1 MKTTKE
7 NQYRAALIMKMGISV
22 DRGEVTSGSVKT
34 AYLSAGSGSNVV
46 LLHGAGAGAVTW
58 YGSIGAIA
66 KTFHVIAPD
75 IVGYGESDKPSAP
88 YDRPYFSKW
97 LNDFLLEMKIC
108 KTHIVGL
115 SQGGAI
121 ALQFAIEYPD
131 KVDKLV
137 LVNSAG
143 LGSKVSFWPLVGTV
157 WMNTFP
163 SAMANRFNSRYILH
177 KLENRDSN
185 HSLYSVAVIKYAGGK
200 NAFKQGRGA
209 AVSKIP
215 EESLRQIKNETLIIW
230 GKDDKLFSVESGIK
244 AAKLIP
250 NAKFKVIQDS
260 GHLSLID
267 QPQLFNEIL
276 LEFLNYK
283 DCVVR

>member
-1 MKTTKE
+1 MKTTRE

-22 DRGEVTSGSVKT
+22 DRGEVISGSVKT
-34 AYLSAGSGSNVV
+34 AYLSAGSGSTVV
-46 LLHGAGAGAVTW
+46 LLHGAGAGAITW
-58 YGSIGAIA
+58 YRSIGAIA

-121 ALQFAIEYPD
+121 ALHFAIEYPD
-131 KVDKLV
+131 KVDKLA

-163 SAMANRFNSRYILH
+163 SAMANRFNSRYILN
-177 KLENRDSN
+177 KPENRDSN

-215 EESLRQIKNETLIIW
+215 EESLRQIKNETLILW
-230 GKDDKLFSVESGIK
+230 GKIDKLFSVESGIK

-250 NAKFKVIQDS
+250 NAKFKLIQDA
-260 GHLSLID
+260 GHLSLMD

-276 LEFLNYK
+276 LEFLNHK